1 MPVINS
7 RGQISSLPP
16 AMVSLTKLWGCGNER
31 SRLKEM
37 HDGEIEN
44 QEAVQT
50 VGIDGT
56 ESRYRNELLPSG
68 KQLR

>member
-1 MPVINS
+1 M
-7 RGQISSLPP
+7 
-16 AMVSLTKLWGCGNER
+16 ASLTKLWGRGNER

-44 QEAVQT
+44 QEAIQT